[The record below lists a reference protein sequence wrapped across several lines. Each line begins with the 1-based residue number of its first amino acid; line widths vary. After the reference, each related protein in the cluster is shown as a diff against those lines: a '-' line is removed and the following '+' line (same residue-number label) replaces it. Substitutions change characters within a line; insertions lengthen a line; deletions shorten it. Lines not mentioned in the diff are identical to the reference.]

1 MRHVLVDLGAGGER
15 LDSACRHMTCVYLQ
29 KLRPLWREPCR
40 DAMHPRLRMRWM
52 VFACDE
58 KSSKMLPRPINLA
71 AVVVSKTHMPRPTFS
86 ATASASSCSRSC
98 LRSNHS
104 KTVPQVS

>member
-52 VFACDE
+52 VFACAE
-58 KSSKMLPRPINLA
+58 KSSKMPTRLISLA
-71 AVVVSKTHMPRPTFS
+71 AVVVSKTHMPKARVN
-86 ATASASSCSRSC
+86 SCSFQWLDRWRGRGC
-98 LRSNHS
+98 THRYRR
-104 KTVPQVS
+104 